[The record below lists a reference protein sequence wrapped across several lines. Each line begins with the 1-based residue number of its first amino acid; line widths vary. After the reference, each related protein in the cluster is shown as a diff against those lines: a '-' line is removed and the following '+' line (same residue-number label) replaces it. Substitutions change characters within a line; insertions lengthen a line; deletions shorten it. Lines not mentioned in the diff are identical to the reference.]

1 MRGGKM
7 STALNITLIV
17 LLIASALLAT
27 FSKDL
32 LAAVIIFSVYSLVMA
47 LMWTRLQ
54 APDLAITEAAV
65 GAGITTVLFV
75 VTIFR
80 TRRREER

>member
-1 MRGGKM
+1 MGA
-7 STALNITLIV
+7 ALNVTLIV
-17 LLIASALLAT
+17 LLIATAVLAT

-32 LAAVIIFSVYSLVMA
+32 LAAVIIFSVYSLIMA
-47 LMWTRLQ
+47 LMWQRLQ

-75 VTIFR
+75 VAIFR
-80 TRRREER
+80 TRRREEE

>member
-1 MRGGKM
+1 MG
-7 STALNITLIV
+7 TALNVTLIV